1 MLKVVPLVLF
11 AGAAAFVSTS
21 TLRDARADAAFTIPV
36 VTVHA
41 KEFAFEMPKS
51 LPAGQTSFRLI
62 NDGKELHHLTFI
74 RLGAGK
80 TAADFAEAVKAGP
93 PPKWAT
99 MVGGPNAAVPGRSVE
114 ATLTLE
120 PGNYLVACFIPSP
133 GEEVPHAMKGMIQP
147 LTVTAPGV
155 AQAGASKAAAPQA
168 DAAPDPKPDVHLEL
182 KEYGFAFSKP
192 ITAGKHTIHVMN
204 QGAQD
209 HEVVLVRLAP
219 GKHAADF
226 TDWAMTGMKGPPPA
240 EPMDGMAAMATGRTA
255 IFSGDFTPGM
265 YAAVCFV
272 NDETDHKPHTA
283 HGMSVEFEVK

>member
-21 TLRDARADAAFTIPV
+21 TLRDARTDAALTIPV

-41 KEFAFEMPKS
+41 KDFAFEMPKS
-51 LPAGQTSFRLI
+51 IPAGQTSFRLI
-62 NDGKELHHLTFI
+62 NDGKELHHLTII
-74 RLGAGK
+74 RLADGK
-80 TAADFAEAVKAGP
+80 TLADFTEAMKAGP

-99 MVGGPNAAVPGRSVE
+99 AVGGPNAAMPGKTAE
-114 ATLTLE
+114 ATLNLE
-120 PGNYLVACFIPSP
+120 AGNYVLVCFIPSP
-133 GEEVPHAMKGMIQP
+133 GEETPHAMKGMIQP
-147 LTVTAPGV
+147 LIVTPAGV
-155 AQAGASKAAAPQA
+155 VQAGGPVGVT
-168 DAAPDPKPDVHLEL
+168 APDPKPDVHLEL

-209 HEVVLVRLAP
+209 HEVVLVKLAP

-226 TDWAMTGMKGPPPA
+226 TDWAMTGMKGPPPG

-255 IFSGDFTPGM
+255 IFSNDFTPGM

-272 NDETDHKPHTA
+272 TDEVDHKLHTA

>member
-1 MLKVVPLVLF
+1 MPKIVPLVLF

-21 TLRDARADAAFTIPV
+21 TLRDARVDAAFTIPV

-41 KEFAFEMPKS
+41 KDFAFEMPKS

-74 RLGAGK
+74 KLQSGK
-80 TAADFAEAVKAGP
+80 TLADFAEAMKTGV

-99 MVGGPNAAVPGRSVE
+99 SVGGPNAAIPGKSVE

-120 PGNYLVACFIPSP
+120 EGNYLVACFIPSP
-133 GEEVPHAMKGMIQP
+133 GEEAPHAMKGMIQP
-147 LTVTAPGV
+147 LTVTAAGV
-155 AQAGASKAAAPQA
+155 VQAGAPAAVT
-168 DAAPDPKPDVHLEL
+168 APDPKPDIHLEL
-182 KEYGFAFSKP
+182 KEYGFTFSKP

-219 GKHAADF
+219 GKRAADF
-226 TDWAMTGMKGPPPA
+226 TAWVMTGMKGPPPA

-272 NDETDHKPHTA
+272 GDEVDRKPHTA

>member
-1 MLKVVPLVLF
+1 MLKIVPLVLF

-21 TLRDARADAAFTIPV
+21 TLRDARATAASAIPV

-51 LPAGQTSFRLI
+51 IPAGQTSFRLI
-62 NDGKELHHLTFI
+62 NDGQQIHHLTFI
-74 RLGAGK
+74 RLADGK
-80 TAADFAEAVKAGP
+80 TAADFAEAMKAGP
-93 PPKWAT
+93 PPAWAT
-99 MVGGPNAAVPGRSVE
+99 MVGGPNAAIPGRSVE

-133 GEEVPHAMKGMIQP
+133 GEEVPHAMKGMVQP

-155 AQAGASKAAAPQA
+155 VQAGGPAAIT
-168 DAAPDPKPDVHLEL
+168 APDPKPDIHLEL

-209 HEVVLVRLAP
+209 HEVVLVKLAP
-219 GKHAADF
+219 GKHATDF
-226 TDWAMTGMKGPPPA
+226 AEWATTGKLQGPPPA
-240 EPMDGMAAMATGRTA
+240 EPMDGMAAMAKGRTA

-272 NDETDHKPHTA
+272 GDAADGKPHTA
-283 HGMSVEFEVK
+283 HGMTAEFEVK

>member
-1 MLKVVPLVLF
+1 MLKIGPFVLF
-11 AGAAAFVSTS
+11 AGAAAFLSTS
-21 TLRDARADAAFTIPV
+21 TLRGARADAGFKIPV

-62 NDGKELHHLTFI
+62 NDGQQIHHLTFI
-74 RLGAGK
+74 RLAEGK
-80 TAADFAEAVKAGP
+80 TAADFAEAMKGGP
-93 PPKWAT
+93 PPAWAT
-99 MVGGPNAAVPGRSVE
+99 MVGGPNAAIPGKSVE

-133 GEEVPHAMKGMIQP
+133 GEETPHAMKGMIQP

-155 AQAGASKAAAPQA
+155 TQAGEAKAES
-168 DAAPDPKPDVHLEL
+168 APDPKPDVHLEL
-182 KEYGFAFSKP
+182 KEYGFTFSKP

-209 HEVVLVRLAP
+209 HEVVLVKLAP

-226 TDWAMTGMKGPPPA
+226 VNWATTESMKGPPPA
-240 EPMDGMAAMATGRTA
+240 EPMDGMAAMAKGRTA
-255 IFSGDFTPGM
+255 IFGGDYTPGS

-272 NDETDHKPHTA
+272 GDAADGKPHTA
-283 HGMSVEFEVK
+283 HGMTVEFEVK

>member
-21 TLRDARADAAFTIPV
+21 TLRDARADSAFDIPV

-74 RLGAGK
+74 RLGQGK
-80 TAADFAEAVKAGP
+80 TAADFAEAMKSGA

-99 MVGGPNAAVPGRSVE
+99 TVGGPNAAVPGKSVE

-120 PGNYLVACFIPSP
+120 AGNYLVVCFIPSP
-133 GEEVPHAMKGMIQP
+133 GEEVPHAMKGMVQP

-155 AQAGASKAAAPQA
+155 MQAGAAQAGG
-168 DAAPDPKPDVHLEL
+168 APDPKPDVHLEL

-209 HEVVLVRLAP
+209 HEVVLVRLLP

-226 TDWAMTGMKGPPPA
+226 SDWAMTGMKGPPPA

-272 NDETDHKPHTA
+272 SDEADHKPHSA